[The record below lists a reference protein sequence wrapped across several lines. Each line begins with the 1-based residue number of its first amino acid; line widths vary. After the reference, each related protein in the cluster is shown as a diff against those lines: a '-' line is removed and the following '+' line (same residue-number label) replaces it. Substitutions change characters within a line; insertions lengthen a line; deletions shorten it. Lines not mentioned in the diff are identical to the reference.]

1 MTCTLHL
8 STIGVPIYVGLLGLL
23 SSCAIA
29 QGAIDGGEYKG
40 PNGVLSVRI
49 PKASNWAGVP
59 YAVTNLNTP
68 GNSEHDGVMFHA
80 GDFGTY
86 VVAGAGWMTADSA
99 ALMDK
104 DDPRAVLRNLSQATL
119 MQWRKDLAALPPVA
133 QESFVDT
140 PHGQAIV
147 RVYRAEKGSFLARA
161 QGRRPT
167 REDTF
172 DTNIASM
179 LARRGPA
186 VVYVLAQ
193 YDSTPNDAGAVT
205 NMADELFRNLTILP
219 VRSAAIVPQ
228 SSVAHVEDC
237 AVWGYRDNDHFG
249 AINKCKDPMRIQF
262 MLTNDQRVIER
273 EVKPGEFFDT
283 ELTSNQVERTRWLFT
298 ACPVGYVPSVPFLLK
313 HEDEIQA
320 SRYNCSKK

>member
-1 MTCTLHL
+1 MTCTLRL
-8 STIGVPIYVGLLGLL
+8 STIGVSIYVGLLGLFP
-23 SSCAIA
+23 SCAMA
-29 QGAIDGGEYKG
+29 QGAIEGGEYRG
-40 PNGVLSVRI
+40 PNGVLSIRI

-68 GNSEHDGVMFHA
+68 GNSEHDRVMFHV

-86 VVAGAGWMTADSA
+86 VVAGVGWIPADSA

-104 DDPRAVLRNLSQATL
+104 DDPRTVLRNLSQATL
-119 MQWRKDLAALPPVA
+119 MQWRKDLSALPAVA

-179 LARRGPA
+179 LARRGFA

-193 YDSTPNDAGAVT
+193 NDSSPNDAGAVT
-205 NMADELFRNLTILP
+205 NMADESFRNLTILP
-219 VRSAAIVPQ
+219 ARSAAIVPQ
-228 SSVAHVEDC
+228 TSVAHAEDC

-249 AINKCKDPMRIQF
+249 AVNKCKDPMRIQF

-283 ELTSNQVERTRWLFT
+283 GLTSNQVERTRWLFT

-320 SRYNCSKK
+320 SRYNCSRK